1 MSKKSRKQDPG
12 WLTRRAQIFVLL
24 WMYYET
30 GVSREDLVRV
40 FGPSQE
46 ETRQVVIEMI
56 QDGTLLT
63 ENTEG
68 KLRLSEYPKI
78 S

>member
-1 MSKKSRKQDPG
+1 
-12 WLTRRAQIFVLL
+12 
-24 WMYYET
+24 MYYET